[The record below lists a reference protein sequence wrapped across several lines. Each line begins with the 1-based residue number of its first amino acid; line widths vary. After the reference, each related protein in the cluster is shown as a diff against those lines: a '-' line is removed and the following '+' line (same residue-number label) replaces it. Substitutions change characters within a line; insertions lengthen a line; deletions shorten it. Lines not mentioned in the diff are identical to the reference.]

1 MSVCCKQLFL
11 NCFISL
17 SRRTKSA
24 TLDWLRFSGAVL
36 VGAGQVACLLM
47 PLLEGGTKRGYLSG
61 DEENVPP
68 THLTKEAALKGIDSG
83 VRRDDFKSRI

>member
-1 MSVCCKQLFL
+1 MSVCSKQLFL

-36 VGAGQVACLLM
+36 VGAGQVVCLH
-47 PLLEGGTKRGYLSG
+47 LLEGGTKESYPSR
-61 DEENVPP
+61 DEEEVPQS
-68 THLTKEAALKGIDSG
+68 T
-83 VRRDDFKSRI
+83 